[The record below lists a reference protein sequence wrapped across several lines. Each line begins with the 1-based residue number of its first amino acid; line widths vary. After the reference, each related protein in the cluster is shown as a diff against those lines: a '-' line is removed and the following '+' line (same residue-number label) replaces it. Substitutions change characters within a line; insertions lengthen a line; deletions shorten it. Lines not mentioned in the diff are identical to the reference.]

1 MGKIDENKEK
11 YENDKNKVKNFFQ
24 KRNSSNYNN
33 NNIQKPEIPAKKEI
47 KISQKYKI
55 VNNDSQK
62 IKVVNNNAK
71 KNEPINFLKANKMNI
86 KNIKIIDEQI
96 KKDEHPFNEH
106 LNFQNMY
113 KDDKTINEGL
123 NDLIN
128 DYMDENFDLNKI
140 NEDQYNQIRYL
151 NNLSHIVKD
160 EKQKTDKEETDI
172 SQSINKIKE
181 SIQIENEYLN
191 FDDINLNIK
200 NSNVKNNNINKNDED
215 EEYKEIE
222 ELKKNVI
229 KDIGKDIFI
238 MVYNHVDNATDKNEI
253 KFNMELLS
261 QQLSKEYENKKY
273 NKNKLNLALDK
284 LPEIFAI
291 VIQDRLIKLS
301 KNNS

>member
-1 MGKIDENKEK
+1 M
-11 YENDKNKVKNFFQ
+11 KNFFQ

-33 NNIQKPEIPAKKEI
+33 NNIQKAEIPAKKEI
-47 KISQKYKI
+47 TISQKDKI
-55 VNNDSQK
+55 VNNDSK
-62 IKVVNNNAK
+62 NIKVDNNNAK

-86 KNIKIIDEQI
+86 KNIKIINEQI
-96 KKDEHPFNEH
+96 KKDEFNEH

-151 NNLSHIVKD
+151 NNLSKILKE
-160 EKQKTDKEETDI
+160 EKQNTDEEENET
-172 SQSINKIKE
+172 SESINKIGGN
-181 SIQIENEYLN
+181 IQNENESLN

-261 QQLSKEYENKKY
+261 QQLSKEYENKRY
-273 NKNKLNLALDK
+273 YKN
-284 LPEIFAI
+284 
-291 VIQDRLIKLS
+291 
-301 KNNS
+301 